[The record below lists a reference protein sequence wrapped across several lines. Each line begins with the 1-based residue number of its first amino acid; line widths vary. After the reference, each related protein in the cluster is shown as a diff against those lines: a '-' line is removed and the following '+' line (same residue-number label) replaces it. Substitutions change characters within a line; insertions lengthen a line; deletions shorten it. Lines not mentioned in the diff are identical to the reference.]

1 MNAKQYR
8 VIKTMMAHRGQWITS
23 HDLAIALNLTWRQA
37 SALLTVLSPPLE
49 IRRDERWGV
58 VEARFNGT
66 EEEMVEFEK
75 QALKE
80 IYGIDEDE
88 RRRIL
93 LTLSPS
99 SWMSMV
105 DLSDELGYKYSIILR
120 VFRTLGDAVETK
132 GTSVKMYRRNPT
144 YDIHDNRRTPVSGH
158 RLPR

>member
-66 EEEMVEFEK
+66 EEEMIEFEK

-80 IYGIDEDE
+80 IYGIDEAE

-120 VFRTLGDAVETK
+120 VFRTFGDAVETK
-132 GTSVKMYRRNPT
+132 GTSVKMYRRKS
-144 YDIHDNRRTPVSGH
+144 DV
-158 RLPR
+158 

>member
-58 VEARFNGT
+58 VEARYNGT
-66 EEEMVEFEK
+66 EEEMIEFEK

-80 IYGIDEDE
+80 IYGIDEAE

-120 VFRTLGDAVETK
+120 VFRTFGDAVETK

-144 YDIHDNRRTPVSGH
+144 YDVHDNRRTAISGH